1 MQRRFVDLHTHSTAS
16 DGTRSPAEVVAL
28 ADEAGL
34 AALALTD
41 HDTTS
46 GLAEA
51 RAAAVARPGLRLV
64 PGVEVSAR
72 YTGGTMH
79 ILGLGID
86 ENAPALRRL
95 LASFIGARN
104 DRNPKILAK
113 LRAIGIDV
121 DMDDVLGAAESFD
134 PGRQHVIGR
143 MHIAEA
149 MRVKGYAQSIQDAFA
164 RYLGN
169 GGTAFVDK
177 ERLEPHEAIEGIV
190 AGGGAAV
197 LAHPVQLNLGDGQ
210 ELEDCVHRLAGA
222 GLGGIEVYHP
232 DHSPEQTRRYL
243 DLARQLGLL
252 VTGGSDFHGTAK
264 PGVSLGRPKV
274 PLAAITGP
282 LAEIVLGIRWQAPEL
297 P

>member
-1 MQRRFVDLHTHSTAS
+1 MANQRRFVDLHTHSTAS

-28 ADEAGL
+28 AEQAEL
-34 AALALTD
+34 AAFALTD

-51 RAAAVARPGLRLV
+51 RAAAAEFPGLHFV

-86 ENAPALRRL
+86 ENSPALRGL
-95 LASFIGARN
+95 LASFVGAR
-104 DRNPKILAK
+104 DERNPKILAK
-113 LRAIGIDV
+113 LQAMGIDV
-121 DMDDVLGAAESFD
+121 DMDDVRQAAESFD
-134 PGRQHVIGR
+134 PGRPHVIGR

-149 MRVKGYAQSIQDAFA
+149 MRVKGYAQSIQDAFG

-169 GGTAFVDK
+169 NGAAFVDK
-177 ERLEPHEAIEGIV
+177 ERLEPREVIEGIV

-197 LAHPVQLNLGDGQ
+197 LAHAVQLRITDHQ
-210 ELEDCVHRLAGA
+210 ELEDYVGCLAGA

-232 DHSPEQTRRYL
+232 DHSPELTRRCL
-243 DLARQLGLL
+243 DLARKLGLL
-252 VTGGSDFHGTAK
+252 VTGGSDFHGSAK

-282 LAEIVLGIRWQAPEL
+282 LAEKVLGGL
-297 P
+297 

>member
-1 MQRRFVDLHTHSTAS
+1 MAMQRRFVDLHTHSTAS

-51 RAAAVARPGLRLV
+51 RAAAADRPGLRLV

-95 LASFIGARN
+95 LASFIGARD

-113 LRAIGIDV
+113 LQAIGIDV

-134 PGRQHVIGR
+134 PGRAHVIGR

-149 MRVKGYAQSIQDAFA
+149 IRVKGYAQSIQDAFA

-169 GGTAFVDK
+169 GGAAFVDK
-177 ERLEPHEAIEGIV
+177 ERLEPREVIEGIV

-197 LAHPVQLNLGDGQ
+197 LAHPVQLNLRDGQ
-210 ELEDCVHRLAGA
+210 ELEDYVRRLAAA

-232 DHSPEQTRRYL
+232 DHSPERTRRYL
-243 DLARQLGLL
+243 DLARRLGLL

-274 PLAAITGP
+274 PLAAVTGP
-282 LAEIVLGIRWQAPEL
+282 LAEMVLGGQSGCCL
-297 P
+297 